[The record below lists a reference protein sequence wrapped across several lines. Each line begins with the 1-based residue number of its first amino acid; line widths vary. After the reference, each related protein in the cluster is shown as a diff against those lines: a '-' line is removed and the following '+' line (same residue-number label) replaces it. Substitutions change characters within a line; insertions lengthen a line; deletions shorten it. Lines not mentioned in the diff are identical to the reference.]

1 MNCCIVLDCAQDTDL
16 ADTQHYRS
24 SDRTRFYERRC
35 SPNGVTL
42 FMNPCCDVTS
52 KDDNGKFYCQQ
63 LRDQSLGNSSLT
75 ESLTGAVETTY
86 DEADQMD
93 AEYEKIY
100 VANRGPTLTNPREKS
115 KHSFGDIEESGET
128 LKSILTRRN
137 SKMRTARMEDLSDS
151 SYTYKELG
159 VTSRSLA
166 YRSQKEYPD
175 EFQYRN

>member
-1 MNCCIVLDCAQDTDL
+1 MNCCIILDCAQDNDL
-16 ADTQHYRS
+16 ADAQHYRS
-24 SDRTRFYERRC
+24 SDITKFYERRC
-35 SPNGVTL
+35 NPNGATL

-52 KDDNGKFYCQQ
+52 KEDNGKYYCQQ
-63 LRDQSLGNSSLT
+63 LRDQSLGGSSLT

-86 DEADQMD
+86 DEADQME

-100 VANRGPTLTNPREKS
+100 VTNRSPNQTVPSNKS
-115 KHSFGDIEESGET
+115 KLSFGDIEESGET

-137 SKMRTARMEDLSDS
+137 SKMRITSQRMEDMSDS
-151 SYTYKELG
+151 SYTYRELG

-175 EFQYRN
+175 DL